1 MRKDDFTKRCQS
13 EFHCTP
19 EAAEHWC
26 RWADDLHERDSIRA
40 DPETGKVEE
49 GEDPIIT
56 PEEFLDQF
64 WERLEVMA
72 HVYDAE
78 TVAKTMQSGCYFYW
92 EMLQAARF
100 VWRGGDPDKAQ
111 EISCNSGLF
120 EETEEEDK
128 EYRRL
133 RWEVARKRLHS
144 HASQEAVPIRPG
156 WILADRAEQEYEGYI
171 QSVIQMPAQEIC
183 DRSSEIT
190 IKESLLSSV
199 INEACDL
206 REEILRRIMDE
217 KEPLNTLYQFMQAK
231 GNTWQMLEG
240 SLRNTLEMY
249 NSSIPEQVTETD
261 TPTLL
266 N

>member
-1 MRKDDFTKRCQS
+1 MTKEAFMNLCQS

-26 RWADDLHERDSIRA
+26 RWADDLYECDSIRA

-78 TVAKTMQSGCYFYW
+78 TVAKTMQSGCYHYW

-100 VWRGGDPDKAQ
+100 IWRGGDPDKAQ

-133 RWEVARKRLHS
+133 RWEVARKQLHS
-144 HASQEAVPIRPG
+144 QAGQEAVPIRLG

-171 QSVIQMPAQEIC
+171 QSVIQISAQEIC
-183 DRSSEIT
+183 ERSLEIT
-190 IKESLLSSV
+190 TKESLLSSI

-206 REEILRRIMDE
+206 RQEILCRIME
-217 KEPLNTLYQFMQAK
+217 EPAPLDTLYQFLQSEQGGCLLLKEPLRKILERFNDSFPA
-231 GNTWQMLEG
+231 QM
-240 SLRNTLEMY
+240 
-249 NSSIPEQVTETD
+249 ETAS
-261 TPTLL
+261 PHL
-266 N
+266 